1 MIPTTMMMRLLLILQ
16 MAAVINSFSTVVIN
30 KKHGASSLL
39 QLHARNNNQR
49 KNNTPRRSPPNRR
62 MSIKWVIQGIEKV
75 LAEECEPSSSNHGG
89 KPKYSYKRRIDA
101 SLVDALYLMANAN
114 SQKDVLDA
122 EKRIKVLLKNP
133 SEFPVEVTERAIRA
147 TSVAGLSL
155 SVHLLKLL
163 LRGDNVTALPSSI
176 AYISVLSFLRKIG
189 RIDRLE
195 DTLAELASVSRRIQ
209 VKNPSQSGV
218 DIVAFNTYLG
228 AIFDA
233 AAAGRPFLSS
243 CDNESEMLDS
253 NLFNFT
259 NFNNTLD
266 GTTSS
271 EKYLYKGL
279 NLLRGDAARKKFAL
293 EGDPDIYSFNS
304 LLTAVAKCAKPGCNL
319 LSITDSCL
327 LTMKKQGIECDTLT
341 YNARIQAAIAANEED
356 RAIQLIDELLAS
368 PKLDADRYTINL
380 ALVPFVN
387 SGRKGQMLTLMRDFY
402 EMNAGKNNRIILSAF
417 EAFLNTLVKND
428 EVELA
433 RDVFDAFFLSI
444 PKDRMQLTGI
454 RPNPTTKHFNI
465 MLGGYS
471 RTGDAL
477 KAFELFDT
485 MLDIGVALDGF
496 TVTSLMT
503 HPISPEKITSL
514 LVQVETERAMLNPA
528 AYRSIIGA
536 YGDAGDAASAC
547 WMFLEMGRACQKRG
561 RGAESWNVLLGALAR
576 GCTGDKVS
584 TALDIYGSFA
594 AKRGNED
601 LDVEEL
607 ASDEFIS
614 LVDGMSCLDASFTIL
629 DMMRSGNQ
637 TSLLM
642 QSPKPNSQ
650 GYCLLA
656 SALSGFGTSASQADR
671 ALTLFRDAMKQGGV
685 NPDGRFLNA
694 ILRCFGDDIEAALA
708 AWKTDVGP
716 AAASQQGNGNI
727 NLQQA
732 YNGLMHVCGR
742 ALRPDIATR
751 IAYAMN
757 KAGVE
762 PTEVSLNCYMSGKRV
777 AMEGKTGNSK
787 KGLGLTNQYENLL
800 SVECTKYNTRKWDK
814 SKRRAGDKKIR
825 IILLG

>member
-1 MIPTTMMMRLLLILQ
+1 MISATMMRLLIVLQ
-16 MAAVINSFSTVVIN
+16 MATVINPFSNVVITT
-30 KKHGASSLL
+30 KSHGAPSLL
-39 QLHARNNNQR
+39 QLDARNNHSKNKSPR
-49 KNNTPRRSPPNRR
+49 KSPPNRR
-62 MSIKWVIQGIEKV
+62 TSIKWVIQGVEKC
-75 LAEECEPSSSNHGG
+75 LAEEGEPQYGG
-89 KPKYSYKRRIDA
+89 KPRYSYRRRIDA

-133 SEFPVEVTERAIRA
+133 SEFPVEVTERVIRA

-155 SVHLLKLL
+155 SIDLLKLL
-163 LRGDNVTALPSSI
+163 LKGDDVAALPSSI
-176 AYISVLSFLRKIG
+176 AYVSVLSFLRKIG

-195 DTLAELASVSRRIQ
+195 ETLADLANVSRRIQ
-209 VKNPSQSGV
+209 MKNPSQSGI

-228 AIFDA
+228 AICDA
-233 AAAGRPFLSS
+233 AVAGRPFSS
-243 CDNESEMLDS
+243 SSDNVIEELDS

-266 GTTSS
+266 GTTPS

-279 NLLRGDAARKKFAL
+279 NLLRGDVARKKFAL
-293 EGDPDIYSFNS
+293 DGDPDIYSFNS
-304 LLTAVAKCAKPGCNL
+304 LLTAVAKCSKPGRNL

-327 LTMKKQGIECDTLT
+327 FTMKKQGIECDTLT
-341 YNARIQAAIAANEED
+341 YNARIQAAIAANEGD

-380 ALVPFVN
+380 ALMPFVK
-387 SGRKGQMLTLMRDFY
+387 SGRKGQMLALMKDFY
-402 EMNAGKNNRIILSAF
+402 EMNAGKNNRIIVSAF
-417 EAFLNTLVKND
+417 EAFLNTLVQND
-428 EVELA
+428 EVGLA

-465 MLGGYS
+465 MLGGYGK
-471 RTGDAL
+471 TGDAL
-477 KAFELFDT
+477 KAFELFDI
-485 MLDIGVALDGF
+485 MLDIGLPLDGF
-496 TVTSLMT
+496 TVTSLMM
-503 HPISPEKITSL
+503 HPISTEKITSL
-514 LVQVETERAMLNPA
+514 LSQIENERGTLNPA
-528 AYRSIIGA
+528 AYRSVIGA

-547 WMFLEMGRACQKRG
+547 WVFLEMGRVCQKRG

-576 GCTGDKVS
+576 GCIGDKASNV
-584 TALDIYGSFA
+584 LDIYGSSA
-594 AKRGNED
+594 AKRSTED
-601 LDVEEL
+601 LSMEEL
-607 ASDEFIS
+607 TSDEFVS
-614 LVDGMSCLDASFTIL
+614 LVDGMTCLDASFAIL

-637 TSLLM
+637 TSPLM
-642 QSPKPNSQ
+642 QSPMPNSQ
-650 GYCLLA
+650 SYCLIA
-656 SALSGFGTSASQADR
+656 SALSGFGTSAPNADR
-671 ALTLFRDAMKQGGV
+671 ALKLFRDAMNQGGV
-685 NPDGRFLNA
+685 TPDGRFLNA

-716 AAASQQGNGNI
+716 AAASQQRNGNM

-777 AMEGKTGNSK
+777 AMEVKTDNGK

-800 SVECTKYNTRKWDK
+800 SVECTKYNARKFDK

-825 IILLG
+825 IILQQ

>member
-1 MIPTTMMMRLLLILQ
+1 
-16 MAAVINSFSTVVIN
+16 
-30 KKHGASSLL
+30 
-39 QLHARNNNQR
+39 
-49 KNNTPRRSPPNRR
+49 
-62 MSIKWVIQGIEKV
+62 
-75 LAEECEPSSSNHGG
+75 
-89 KPKYSYKRRIDA
+89 
-101 SLVDALYLMANAN
+101 
-114 SQKDVLDA
+114 
-122 EKRIKVLLKNP
+122 
-133 SEFPVEVTERAIRA
+133 VEVTERVIRA
-147 TSVAGLSL
+147 TSLAGLSL
-155 SVHLLKLL
+155 SIDLLKLL
-163 LRGDNVTALPSSI
+163 LRGDDVAALPSSI
-176 AYISVLSFLRKIG
+176 AYISVLSYLRKIG

-195 DTLAELASVSRRIQ
+195 ETLAELANVSRRIQ
-209 VKNPSQSGV
+209 IKTPSQSGI

-228 AIFDA
+228 AICDA
-233 AAAGRPFLSS
+233 AVADRRFSS
-243 CDNESEMLDS
+243 SLDNDIEKLDS

-266 GTTSS
+266 GATSS

-279 NLLRGDAARKKFAL
+279 NLLRGDVARKKFAL
-293 EGDPDIYSFNS
+293 DRGPDIYSFNS
-304 LLTAVAKCAKPGCNL
+304 LLTAVAKCSKPGRNL

-327 LTMKKQGIECDTLT
+327 LTMKKQGIECDTLSC
-341 YNARIQAAIAANEED
+341 NARIQAAIAANEED

-380 ALVPFVN
+380 ALMPFVK
-387 SGRKGQMLTLMRDFY
+387 SGRKGQMLALMKDFY
-402 EMNAGKNNRIILSAF
+402 EINAGKNNRIIVSAF
-417 EAFLNTLVKND
+417 EAFLNTLVQHD

-465 MLGGYS
+465 MLGGYGKA
-471 RTGDAL
+471 GDAL
-477 KAFELFDT
+477 KAFELFDI
-485 MLDIGVALDGF
+485 MLDIGVPLDGF

-503 HPISPEKITSL
+503 HPISTENITSL
-514 LVQVETERAMLNPA
+514 LAQIESERGILNPA
-528 AYRSIIGA
+528 AYRSVIGA

-547 WMFLEMGRACQKRG
+547 WMFLEMGRVCQKRG

-576 GCTGDKVS
+576 GCIGDKVS
-584 TALDIYGSFA
+584 NVLDISGSSA
-594 AKRGNED
+594 AKRSTEN
-601 LDVEEL
+601 LSMEEL

-614 LVDGMSCLDASFTIL
+614 LVDGMTCLDASFAIL
-629 DMMRSGNQ
+629 DMMQIGNQ
-637 TSLLM
+637 TSPFM

-650 GYCLLA
+650 TYCLIA
-656 SALSGFGTSASQADR
+656 SALSGFGTSAPRSDR
-671 ALTLFRDAMKQGGV
+671 ALKLFRDAMNQGV
-685 NPDGRFLNA
+685 TPDGRFLNA
-694 ILRCFGDDIEAALA
+694 VLRCFGDDIEAALA

-716 AAASQQGNGNI
+716 AAASQQRNGNM

-762 PTEVSLNCYMSGKRV
+762 PTEVSLNCYKSGKRV
-777 AMEGKTGNSK
+777 AMEGKTENSK

-800 SVECTKYNTRKWDK
+800 SVECTKYNARKFDK

-825 IILLG
+825 IILQQ

>member
-1 MIPTTMMMRLLLILQ
+1 MMRLLLILQ
-16 MAAVINSFSTVVIN
+16 ITAGINSFSTVEIN
-30 KKHGASSLL
+30 AKNSGASKLL
-39 QLHARNNNQR
+39 QLDAWNNPS
-49 KNNTPRRSPPNRR
+49 KHKSPRRTPPNRR
-62 MSIKWVIQGIEKV
+62 TSIKWVIQGVEKC
-75 LAEECEPSSSNHGG
+75 LAEEDVSKHGG
-89 KPKYSYKRRIDA
+89 KPKYTYRRRIDA

-133 SEFPVEVTERAIRA
+133 SEFPVEVTERVIRA

-155 SVHLLKLL
+155 SVDLLKLL
-163 LRGDNVTALPSSI
+163 LRGDNVVALPSSI

-195 DTLAELASVSRRIQ
+195 ETLAELANVSRRIQ
-209 VKNPSQSGV
+209 MKQPSQSGI

-228 AIFDA
+228 AICDA
-233 AAAGRPFLSS
+233 AVAGRKYSS
-243 CDNESEMLDS
+243 CDNESEKLDS

-259 NFNNTLD
+259 NFKDTLD

-279 NLLRGDAARKKFAL
+279 NLLRGDVARKKFAL
-293 EGDPDIYSFNS
+293 DGDPDIYSFNS
-304 LLTAVAKCAKPGCNL
+304 LLTAVAKCSKPGRNL
-319 LSITDSCL
+319 LSISDSCL
-327 LTMKKQGIECDTLT
+327 VTMKKQGIESDTLT
-341 YNARIQAAIAANEED
+341 YNARIQAAVAANEEN

-368 PKLDADRYTINL
+368 PKLSADRYTINL
-380 ALVPFVN
+380 ALMPFVN
-387 SGRKGQMLTLMRDFY
+387 SGRKGQMLALMRDFY
-402 EMNAGKNNRIILSAF
+402 EMNAGKNNRIIVSAF
-417 EAFLNTLVKND
+417 EAFLNTLVQND
-428 EVELA
+428 EVGLA

-471 RTGDAL
+471 KIGGSQ
-477 KAFELFDT
+477 KAFELFDI
-485 MLDIGVALDGF
+485 MLDIGVPVDGF

-503 HPISPEKITSL
+503 HPGISPEKITSL
-514 LVQVETERAMLNPA
+514 LLQIESERVILNPA

-547 WMFLEMGRACQKRG
+547 WMFVEMGHVCQKRG
-561 RGAESWNVLLGALAR
+561 RGAETWNALLGALAR
-576 GCTGDKVS
+576 GCIGDKAS
-584 TALDIYGSFA
+584 TALDIYGSLA
-594 AKRGNED
+594 AKRSAED
-601 LDVEEL
+601 LFVEEL
-607 ASDEFIS
+607 AGDEFIS
-614 LVDGMSCLDASFTIL
+614 LVDGMTCLDASFTIL
-629 DMMRSGNQ
+629 DMMRNSNQ
-637 TSLLM
+637 TSPLL

-650 GYCLLA
+650 TYCLVA
-656 SALSGFGTSASQADR
+656 SSLSGFGTSAPRADR
-671 ALTLFRDAMKQGGV
+671 ALKLFRDAMNQGGV
-685 NPDGRFLNA
+685 TPDGRFLNA

-716 AAASQQGNGNI
+716 AAASQQRNGNM

-742 ALRPDIATR
+742 GMRPDIATR

-762 PTEVSLNCYMSGKRV
+762 PTEVSLNCYKAGKRI
-777 AMEGKTGNSK
+777 AMEGKTDSSK

-825 IILLG
+825 IIL